1 MPSIRNVLV
10 TGVSRG
16 LGLAIV
22 KTLLADGV
30 SVVGL
35 SRKTSAELESLVD
48 NHANQFRFVPFDLN
62 DLGQLSSERFQD
74 KICQR
79 KPLHGLV
86 NNAAFAY
93 DDLITN
99 LNQESLETLFR
110 VNVTSP
116 MLLTKFAIRNM
127 LLHKIAGSIVQ
138 VSSVSAHTGYK
149 GLAMYAATKGAMES
163 FSKNT
168 AREWG
173 TKKIRSNC
181 VVPGFMETKMSA
193 GLDEQQKDR
202 IYKRTALKEPTS
214 LESVANT
221 VAFLLSDKA
230 SSITGQNLVVDS
242 GTI

>member
-1 MPSIRNVLV
+1 MPSVRNVLV
-10 TGVSRG
+10 TGASRG

-22 KTLLADGV
+22 KTLLAEGV
-30 SVVGL
+30 SVIGL
-35 SRKTSAELESLVD
+35 SRKTSAELENLVD
-48 NHANQFRFVPFDLN
+48 SHANQFRFIPLDLN
-62 DLGQLSSERFQD
+62 EPGQLSAERFQD
-74 KICQR
+74 EICQQQ
-79 KPLHGLV
+79 PLHGLV

-99 LNQESLETLFR
+99 LQLEPLETLFR

-116 MLLTKFAIRNM
+116 MLLTKLAIRNM
-127 LLHKIAGSIVQ
+127 LLHKITGSIVQ
-138 VSSVSAHTGYK
+138 VSSISVHTGYK

-181 VVPGFMETKMSA
+181 VVPGFMETEMSA
-193 GLDEQQKDR
+193 GLDGQQKDR
-202 IYKRTALKEPTS
+202 IYKRSALKQPTS

-221 VAFLLSDKA
+221 VAFLLSEKS